1 MFSPSGCSGDA
12 SYIRRSASF
21 MITAISYAHAG
32 S

>member
-1 MFSPSGCSGDA
+1 MFSPSGCSGVE

-21 MITAISYAHAG
+21 TITATSYAHAG